1 MEMNKFLRTV
11 FYSVLACGTMTFL
24 ACGDD
29 RSTIYNPDDKE
40 PSEKIDSTEI
50 YNAFTDK
57 RDGNVYRVVLI
68 GSQAWMA
75 EDLRYWDKKADPL
88 LKEHSWCATT
98 VKRCERGGFLY
109 DFAAVV
115 GNSSCNTNKCDYD
128 FPLQGI
134 CPEGWHVPNKY
145 EWEELL
151 STAEEMNISLDGF
164 SPFASLATGE
174 YNYFD
179 ASVVKDDCARYW
191 TSTQESSV
199 TAREFYRC
207 RNNSS
212 FDSQEYTKNF
222 GYAVRCVA
230 DSMPKF
236 DAFVEFVKP
245 AANSSSSSKTP
256 EYSSS
261 SEQGSDPEESS
272 SSVKSS
278 SSSEVSSCSSWESYV
293 KDTTLNAFTDKR
305 DGNVYRVF
313 QIGSQVWMAENLR
326 YADSVASPA
335 LVGHHWEWD
344 TYLHEYLYS
353 FGAVMGDVDCET
365 TLCTVTYP
373 HRGICPEGWH
383 VPESSEWHT
392 LVETA
397 RSLEQSLFDNK
408 GFDAGWNFEYDA
420 INRAVSQEGSDH
432 RYARF
437 WSASQN
443 NASGADEW
451 YGDFNGGDG
460 LKVQGYS
467 KKFGYA
473 LRCVADSG
481 EVRLDK
487 HVDHLMSS
495 SSMPSSSSS
504 SSTPEPE
511 PKSSCDY
518 TCNSSSSS
526 SPEPEPKSSCDYT
539 CNSSS
544 SSVPMSSCDYTC
556 NSSSSGASSSSMPVA
571 IELAPITDVRDG
583 NQYRIVQVE
592 KLIWMGENL
601 RYADSVATPALVGN
615 KACIEIDGGTK
626 CSLGVLYTYSAAVGN
641 SECATTT
648 CFESYGALQGICP
661 DGWRLP
667 TRNDWLTL
675 DDKVHAN
682 KDILT
687 ALDFIA
693 TGERKADGSVRY
705 DMYARFWLAD
715 ESGSLSAYEGYNSI
729 GSYKLDVQVYQKAFG
744 YAVRCVKDLKTTDN

>member
-1 MEMNKFLRTV
+1 MNKFLRTV

>member
-1 MEMNKFLRTV
+1 MNKFLRTV

-365 TLCTVTYP
+365 SLCTVTYP

-420 INRAVSQEGSDH
+420 INRTVSQEGADH

-481 EVRLDK
+481 EVKLDK
-487 HVDHLMSS
+487 HKDHLMSS

-518 TCNSSSSS
+518 SCFSSSSS
-526 SPEPEPKSSCDYT
+526 TPEPEPKSSCDYS
-539 CNSSS
+539 CFSSS
-544 SSVPMSSCDYTC
+544 SSTPEPEPKSSCDYSC
-556 NSSSSGASSSSMPVA
+556 FSSSSSMPMAKV
-571 IELAPITDVRDG
+571 LNPFVDTRDG
-583 NQYRIVQVE
+583 NEYGAVQVE
-592 KLIWMGENL
+592 NLIWMTDNL

-682 KDILT
+682 KDVLT
-687 ALDFIA
+687 ALDIIP

-715 ESGSLSAYEGYNSI
+715 ESGSLSAYEGYNSV
-729 GSYKLDVQVYQKAFG
+729 GVTKLNVQVYQKAFG
-744 YAVRCVKDLKTTDN
+744 YAVRCVQDVKVLDN

>member
-174 YNYFD
+174 YDYFD

-261 SEQGSDPEESS
+261 SEQESDPEESS

-365 TLCTVTYP
+365 SLCTVTYP

-420 INRAVSQEGSDH
+420 INRAVSQEGADH

-495 SSMPSSSSS
+495 SSVPSSSSS

-526 SPEPEPKSSCDYT
+526 TPEPEPKSSCDY
-539 CNSSS
+539 
-544 SSVPMSSCDYTC
+544 SCF
-556 NSSSSGASSSSMPVA
+556 SSSSSMPMAKV
-571 IELAPITDVRDG
+571 LNPFVDTRDG
-583 NQYRIVQVE
+583 NEYGAVQVE
-592 KLIWMGENL
+592 NLIWMTDNL

-682 KDILT
+682 KDVLT
-687 ALDFIA
+687 ALDIIP

-715 ESGSLSAYEGYNSI
+715 ESGSLSAYEGYNSV
-729 GSYKLDVQVYQKAFG
+729 GVTKLNVQVYQKAFG
-744 YAVRCVKDLKTTDN
+744 YAVRCVQDVKVLDN

>member
-174 YNYFD
+174 YDYFD

-365 TLCTVTYP
+365 SLCSVTYP

-420 INRAVSQEGSDH
+420 INRAVSQEGADH

-481 EVRLDK
+481 EVKLDK
-487 HVDHLMSS
+487 HKDHLMSS
-495 SSMPSSSSS
+495 SSAPSSSSS
-504 SSTPEPE
+504 SSTPSEPE

-526 SPEPEPKSSCDYT
+526 SPEPEPKSSCDY
-539 CNSSS
+539 
-544 SSVPMSSCDYTC
+544 SCF
-556 NSSSSGASSSSMPVA
+556 SSSSSMPMAKV
-571 IELAPITDVRDG
+571 LNPFVDTRDG
-583 NQYRIVQVE
+583 NEYGAVQVE
-592 KLIWMGENL
+592 NLIWMTDNL

-682 KDILT
+682 KDVLT
-687 ALDFIA
+687 ALDIIP

-715 ESGSLSAYEGYNSI
+715 ESGSLSAYEGYNSV
-729 GSYKLDVQVYQKAFG
+729 GVTKLNVQVYQKAFG
-744 YAVRCVKDLKTTDN
+744 YAVRCVQDVKVLDN

>member
-1 MEMNKFLRTV
+1 MNKFLRTV

-29 RSTIYNPDDKE
+29 RSTIYNPEDKE

-174 YNYFD
+174 YDYFD
-179 ASVVKDDCARYW
+179 ASAVKDDCARYW

-397 RSLEQSLFDNK
+397 RSLKQSLFDNK

-420 INRAVSQEGSDH
+420 INRAVSQEGADH

-451 YGDFNGGDG
+451 YGNFNGGEG

-481 EVRLDK
+481 EVKLDK

-495 SSMPSSSSS
+495 SSVQESSSSSEPEPMSSCDYRCDSSSSSEPEPMSSCDYRCDSSSSS
-504 SSTPEPE
+504 SEPV
-511 PKSSCDY
+511 PMSSCDL

-526 SPEPEPKSSCDYT
+526 EPVMVILDPFVD
-539 CNSSS
+539 
-544 SSVPMSSCDYTC
+544 
-556 NSSSSGASSSSMPVA
+556 A
-571 IELAPITDVRDG
+571 RDG
-583 NQYRIVQVE
+583 NEYRAVQIE
-592 KLIWMGENL
+592 NLAWMKDNL
-601 RYADSVATPALVGN
+601 RYMDSVATPALVGN
-615 KACIEIDGGTK
+615 KACIETDNGTR
-626 CSLGVLYTYSAAVGN
+626 CNLGVLYTYSAAVGN

-648 CFESYGALQGICP
+648 CFESYGAVQGICP
-661 DGWRLP
+661 EGWRLP
-667 TRNDWLTL
+667 TKSEWNSLLGKSTKGWDVAT
-675 DDKVHAN
+675 
-682 KDILT
+682 I
-687 ALDFIA
+687 LDFIP
-693 TGERKADGSVRY
+693 TGERKADGTVRY
-705 DMYARFWLAD
+705 DKYARFWLAN
-715 ESGSLSAYEGYNSI
+715 ESGSVSAYEGYNNT
-729 GSYKLDVQVYQKAFG
+729 GTYKLEVQVYQKAFG

>member
-1 MEMNKFLRTV
+1 MNKFLRTV

-353 FGAVMGDVDCET
+353 FGAVMGNADCET
-365 TLCTVTYP
+365 TVCPVTYP

-392 LVETA
+392 LVEVA
-397 RSLEQSLFDNK
+397 RSKDESLFDNK
-408 GFDAGWNFEYDA
+408 GFDAGWNYEYSA
-420 INRAVSQEGSDH
+420 VNRAVAEEGPDH
-432 RYARF
+432 RFARF
-437 WSASQN
+437 WSATQN
-443 NASGADEW
+443 NESGADEW
-451 YGDFNGGDG
+451 YGDFNKDTG
-460 LKVQGYS
+460 LKSQGYA

-481 EVRLDK
+481 EVKLDK
-487 HVDHLMSS
+487 HKDHLMSS
-495 SSMPSSSSS
+495 SSAPSSSSS
-504 SSTPEPE
+504 SSTPSEPE

-526 SPEPEPKSSCDYT
+526 SPEPEPKSSCDY
-539 CNSSS
+539 
-544 SSVPMSSCDYTC
+544 SCF
-556 NSSSSGASSSSMPVA
+556 SSSSSMPMAKV
-571 IELAPITDVRDG
+571 LNPFVDTRDG
-583 NQYRIVQVE
+583 NEYGAVQVE
-592 KLIWMGENL
+592 NLIWMTDNL

-687 ALDFIA
+687 ALDIIP

-705 DMYARFWLAD
+705 DMYARFWLANED
-715 ESGSLSAYEGYNSI
+715 GSVSAYEGYNSV
-729 GSYKLDVQVYQKAFG
+729 GVTKLNVQVYQKAFG
-744 YAVRCVKDLKTTDN
+744 YAVRCVQDVKVLDN